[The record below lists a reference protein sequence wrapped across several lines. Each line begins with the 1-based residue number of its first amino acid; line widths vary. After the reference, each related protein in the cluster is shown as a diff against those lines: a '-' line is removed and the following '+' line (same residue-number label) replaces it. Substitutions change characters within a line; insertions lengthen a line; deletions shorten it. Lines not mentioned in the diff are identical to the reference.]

1 MHQDR
6 ISKSSNMLHY
16 SNASSI
22 EKSRRYLVI
31 KGGACLVALA
41 RKRGR
46 QLRSRT
52 GQYQRRSRSLPE
64 RRGGRNNEYNANK
77 CILMH
82 DLTSNDA
89 RCAQSRQQVIPTKGG
104 NIRESIPGVSRF
116 RAEEPEG
123 ESCGFDSLGVCGG
136 RTGCVSG
143 IVSPF

>member
-1 MHQDR
+1 
-6 ISKSSNMLHY
+6 MLYY

-41 RKRGR
+41 KRRGR

-52 GQYQRRSRSLPE
+52 GQQQRRSRSLPE
-64 RRGGRNNEYNANK
+64 IRGGRNNEYNANK

-82 DLTSNDA
+82 DMTSNDA
-89 RCAQSRQQVIPTKGG
+89 RRALTWYEVVPVKGG
-104 NIRESIPGVSRF
+104 NIRESNPGVSRF
-116 RAEEPEG
+116 RTDEPEG
-123 ESCGFDSLGVCGG
+123 ESCESDSLGMCGG

-143 IVSPF
+143 FVSSF